1 MDTENTPTPEDVW
14 EPPPPATQPEPTE
27 PPRRPTGYRKA
38 AKTAA
43 LVAAGLL
50 VGGGA
55 VFAAVHKSGS
65 SSGSNASATG
75 TRNGAIGGGT
85 QGVQGGPPGGGGV
98 AGEQHIQGT
107 VTAKT
112 GSSITVKSSSGTATY
127 VVNAT
132 TEIVRNGQQA
142 TLSAVKVGDAVF
154 VHVYPSSS
162 GQMMVERLFAGTS
175 ATDPGF
181 GPPGGTPPTSG
192 TAPTTGSPT

>member
-1 MDTENTPTPEDVW
+1 VDTENPQTPDDVW
-14 EPPPPATQPEPTE
+14 EPPAQPGATGGHARPAG
-27 PPRRPTGYRKA
+27 RRIA

-50 VGGGA
+50 VGGGV

-65 SSGSNASATG
+65 SAGSNAAAAG
-75 TRNGAIGGGT
+75 TANGAIAGA
-85 QGVQGGPPGGGGV
+85 QGFQGGPAGGGGV

-112 GSSITVKSSSGTATY
+112 SGSITVKSSSGAATY

-162 GQMMVERLFAGTS
+162 GRMLVERLFAGTS
-175 ATDPGF
+175 ATSPAV
-181 GPPGGTPPTSG
+181 GPPGGAPTTTG
-192 TAPTTGSPT
+192 TAPVTGSPTSVTG

>member
-1 MDTENTPTPEDVW
+1 MDTENTPIPEDVW
-14 EPPPPATQPEPTE
+14 EQPPTPAQPEAAGAA
-27 PPRRPTGYRKA
+27 GYRTA
-38 AKTAA
+38 AKTVA

-55 VFAAVHKSGS
+55 VFAAVHRSGS
-65 SSGSNASATG
+65 SSGSNATAAGSANT
-75 TRNGAIGGGT
+75 AIGGGT
-85 QGVQGGPPGGGGV
+85 QGFQGGPSGGGGID
-98 AGEQHIQGT
+98 GEQRLQGT

-112 GSSITVKSSSGTATY
+112 SGSITVKSSSGTATY

-142 TLSAVKVGDAVF
+142 TLSAVKVGDPVF

-162 GQMMVERLFAGTS
+162 GQMLVERLFAGTS

-181 GPPGGTPPTSG
+181 GPSGGTSPTSG